1 MPTASSTTTSRRGV
15 ASPAR
20 QASTAERDDRIKAH
34 LDLVREMA
42 RSVRARSIGRGVAL
56 DDLVAYGAEG
66 LLDAAASFDAT
77 RGVPFIAFARHRIR
91 GAIIDGIRAQCW
103 FRRRAHGD
111 AEIAR
116 GRDFGG
122 AENLSRLLGRPAI
135 VRVGNGSHASEDLA
149 FEIAEAGQGM
159 RWNGRRMVLPPLV
172 EENTLGL
179 LAAQQLRVLP
189 VRERRLLELCYYQG
203 KTLTEAAHELGFR
216 RSWASRLHRRALARL
231 RAAIEK
237 SIPSPYRHKGLGE
250 MAIPAPAGGSVIDV
264 ARSPAGRRR

>member
-116 GRDFGG
+116 ERDFGG

-135 VRVGNGSHASEDLA
+135 VHVGHGSHASEDLV
-149 FEIAEAGQGM
+149 FELAEAGQGM
-159 RWNGRRMVLPPLV
+159 RWNGRRMILPPLV
-172 EENTLGL
+172 EESA
-179 LAAQQLRVLP
+179 LASVAVDQLRVLP
-189 VRERRLLELCYYQG
+189 LREQRLLELCYYQD
-203 KTLTEAAHELGFR
+203 KTLTEAAQELGFQ
-216 RSWASRLHRRALARL
+216 RSWASRLHTQALARL
-231 RAAIEK
+231 RAAMRPNIA
-237 SIPSPYRHKGLGE
+237 SPYRPK
-250 MAIPAPAGGSVIDV
+250 
-264 ARSPAGRRR
+264 RSGKDGTLRARRRECE